1 MRALF
6 TGVAMIVAA
15 GCLSPAGAQAPA
27 APAAPLSESDTRE
40 LLEAAKATAKA
51 TRESVEYARVTPD
64 ILHQILAKLDKLED
78 KLDKVEDAVK
88 AQQRGRGR

>member
-6 TGVAMIVAA
+6 TGVAMAVAV
-15 GCLSPAGAQAPA
+15 GCLSPAAAQAPA
-27 APAAPLSESDTRE
+27 AAPLSEADTRE

-78 KLDKVEDAVK
+78 KLDKVEDAIK